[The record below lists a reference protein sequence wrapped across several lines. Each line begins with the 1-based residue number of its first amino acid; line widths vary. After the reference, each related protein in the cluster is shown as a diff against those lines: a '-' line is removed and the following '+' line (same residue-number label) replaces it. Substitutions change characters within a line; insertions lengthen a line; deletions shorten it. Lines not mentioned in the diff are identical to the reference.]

1 MKAFADTS
9 FLYALYRQQENSR
22 LADLLVSRMRQ
33 PICVSS
39 LVLFEFRQSARF
51 QVFRFCKDRALGFSK
66 REAHQMLNVLQE
78 NIAAGGI
85 ELIPTDWQE
94 VHSIAERLSS
104 QFTIS
109 RGHHALDI
117 LHVATALQHKADQLL
132 TFDSNQGAL
141 AKAAGLDSL
150 DLAKRP
156 RFAPGLLICPAWTG
170 KNRHRQHR
178 RKQS

>member
-51 QVFRFCKDRALGFSK
+51 QVFRFSKDHTHGFSK
-66 REAHQMLNVLQE
+66 REASQALNVLQE
-78 NIAAGGI
+78 NIAAGGV
-85 ELIPTDWQE
+85 ELLPADWQE

-104 QFTIS
+104 QHTIS
-109 RGHHALDI
+109 GGHRALDI
-117 LHVATALQHKADQLL
+117 LHVATALQQKADELL

-141 AKAAGLDSL
+141 AKAVGLEV
-150 DLAKRP
+150 KP
-156 RFAPGLLICPAWTG
+156 
-170 KNRHRQHR
+170 
-178 RKQS
+178 